1 VHKDKI
7 SKIETTK
14 LFSLPKVSAFKRAMD
29 LSLRDIQTLQEAIPT
44 LDKGQLEEYFRYII
58 VNANALVKDLQNPSP
73 SKAQRLPH

>member
-14 LFSLPKVSAFKRAMD
+14 LFSLPMVSTLVSAMD
-29 LSLRDIQTLQEAIPT
+29 LLLKEVQALKGAIPT

-58 VNANALVKDLQNPSP
+58 VDANAFVKDLQNPSP